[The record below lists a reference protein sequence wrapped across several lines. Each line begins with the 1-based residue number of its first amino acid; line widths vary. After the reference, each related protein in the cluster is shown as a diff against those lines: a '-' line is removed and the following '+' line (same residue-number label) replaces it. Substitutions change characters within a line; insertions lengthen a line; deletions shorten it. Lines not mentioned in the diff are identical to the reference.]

1 MLLLQTIAVEDGI
14 GTVIEIVSAEVTML
28 VAAIPDEK
36 IDVIVLEKLIAN
48 VVVEAT
54 LVVLAVAAAVVE
66 VEVVVPIATTR
77 IEIVRAFA
85 GFQVLVK
92 R

>member
-36 IDVIVLEKLIAN
+36 IDVIVLGKLIAN

-66 VEVVVPIATTR
+66 VVVPIATTR
-77 IEIVRAFA
+77 IEIVRAFV

>member
-28 VAAIPDEK
+28 VAATPDEK

-54 LVVLAVAAAVVE
+54 LVVLAVAAAVVLA
-66 VEVVVPIATTR
+66 VVPIATTR